1 MKIET
6 IGDLQ
11 TAIRNIDPNTKIVHC
26 CSHAGMNSF
35 YLGANFNENR
45 RAFKMSTLP
54 GFGLYEVGIKDETK
68 ELVGIVL

>member
-11 TAIRNIDPNTKIVHC
+11 TAIRNIDPETKLIHC
-26 CSHAGMNSF
+26 CDHAGITSF
-35 YLGANFNENR
+35 YLGANFDMRR
-45 RAFKMSTLP
+45 RAFKMSSRP
-54 GFGLYEVGIKDETK
+54 GFGLYEVEIKDLTK